1 MYLYLLKNNITL
13 FNYPF
18 WYLSRL
24 VLSKTDHNWHK
35 GLIHKAFQVGTPI
48 HQVKFIASFL
58 KDRSF
63 KARVENVLFTSRHIL
78 IGVPQRYCV
87 SQLMYLIYINF
98 SPVTSKI
105 IHRTIRR

>member
-24 VLSKTDHNWHK
+24 ILSKTDY
-35 GLIHKAFQVGTPI
+35 IDYMFAFQVGTPI

-98 SPVTSKI
+98 SPVISKI